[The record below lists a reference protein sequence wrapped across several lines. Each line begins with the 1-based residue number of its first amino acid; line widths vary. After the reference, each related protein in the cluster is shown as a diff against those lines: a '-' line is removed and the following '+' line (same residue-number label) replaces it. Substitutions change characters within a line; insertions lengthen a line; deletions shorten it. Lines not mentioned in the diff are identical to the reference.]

1 VKISARQLTS
11 QLSRGLASTYLVSG
25 DEPLLVAEAAE
36 QLRAAARGAGFDQRD
51 LFVAERGFKWDELE
65 ASTDNLSL
73 FAERRIV
80 ELRLPS
86 PRPGDAGSKALQRF
100 AAAPDPDRL
109 VLVVTG
115 KLDSA
120 AARSSWVKAI
130 ESDGVVVQVWPVERA
145 ELPEWIGRRAQAAG
159 LRLTRDAIELLADR
173 VEGNLLAADQEI
185 KKLALLGIEG
195 AVDAQRVLAAVA
207 NSARFDV
214 FELVDAWLSGDAAR
228 TFNVLGGLRAEGAEP
243 VLLGWALS
251 RELGLL
257 GRLAAAVENGQRL
270 DSAFA
275 EQKVWQR
282 RQPVLRRALE
292 RYPLTEL
299 RRLLQQAVTVDR
311 VIKGAM
317 PGNPWQAVT
326 QLLLL
331 ALAPRRGFAEV
342 I

>member
-36 QLRAAARGAGFDQRD
+36 QIRAAARRAGFDQRD

-73 FAERRIV
+73 FAERRVV

-86 PRPGDAGSKALQRF
+86 PRPGDAGSKTLQHF
-100 AAAPDPDRL
+100 AASPDPDRL

-120 AARSSWVKAI
+120 ATRSSWVKAI
-130 ESDGVVVQVWPVERA
+130 ESDGVVVQVWPIERA

-159 LRLTRDAIELLADR
+159 LRLTRDAVELLADR

-185 KKLALLGIEG
+185 KKLALLGIDG
-195 AVDAQRVLAAVA
+195 AVDEQRVLAAVA

-214 FELVDAWLSGDAAR
+214 FELVDAWLAGDAAR

-243 VLLGWALS
+243 VLLSWALS

-257 GRLAAAVENGQRL
+257 GRLAAAVDRGQRL
-270 DSAFA
+270 DSAFN
-275 EQKVWQR
+275 EHKVWQR

-299 RRLLQQAVTVDR
+299 RRLLRQAVAVDR

-331 ALAPRRGFAEV
+331 ALAPRRGFAGV